1 MILQSMSLFTRRMA
15 SEFLAYTELTI
26 LTIIKTYHS
35 FETFE
40 PFYLLT
46 NQTLSNCDAT
56 TSRKPNTL
64 RPLLS
69 SLTSID
75 PAAIIMFLS
84 DGQQLREDNIRELS
98 GPSSPIFIL
107 MRNWRILR
115 NSLDPNRRT
124 RPVYIRIQS

>member
-1 MILQSMSLFTRRMA
+1 V
-15 SEFLAYTELTI
+15 
-26 LTIIKTYHS
+26 
-35 FETFE
+35 
-40 PFYLLT
+40 
-46 NQTLSNCDAT
+46 

-98 GPSSPIFIL
+98 GPSRPFIL
-107 MRNWRILR
+107 LKKN
-115 NSLDPNRRT
+115 
-124 RPVYIRIQS
+124 